1 MAMALTLPRRYRS
14 GYVRI
19 DSLKDESFRE
29 LLAALWKAPSTI
41 SFDSLSSAVA
51 ATVDTI
57 AVSDVEEIVP
67 AALFLHQLKEALEQ
81 SSLEV
86 AEGVTL
92 GMEEGTSSSL
102 TLAPER
108 HDDFRVRLM
117 ELLELEPLNVIAKA
131 GGLSVESERS
141 LAETRILTDVR
152 PIFEPDNP
160 QARITGA
167 VIIHTLKVRYRTDD
181 ESKSIYITLTADDVR
196 KLSEQLQRANTKAE
210 SLKSVLEAA
219 QVDYIDSE

>member
-1 MAMALTLPRRYRS
+1 MALTLPRRYRS

-86 AEGVTL
+86 AEGSAILVPSPTMGTETMTL
-92 GMEEGTSSSL
+92 LS
-102 TLAPER
+102 
-108 HDDFRVRLM
+108 FRT
-117 ELLELEPLNVIAKA
+117 A
-131 GGLSVESERS
+131 G
-141 LAETRILTDVR
+141 D
-152 PIFEPDNP
+152 
-160 QARITGA
+160 
-167 VIIHTLKVRYRTDD
+167 
-181 ESKSIYITLTADDVR
+181 
-196 KLSEQLQRANTKAE
+196 
-210 SLKSVLEAA
+210 
-219 QVDYIDSE
+219 